1 VKGSYDVIRLIEIT
15 LSGSLL
21 HCFLYE
27 IKRVNLNNQIE
38 ISTDRVNVYATID
51 VKASVMGTRVL
62 FVFILFALVFFGF
75 LLTHI
80 KADEVVSMI
89 IPVLLILVFMI
100 GMPSK
105 YLLWNLYGQEFLIV
119 NTKSVSWSYNYGI
132 IRTNV
137 NTEIYNRLGIG
148 YEKVI
153 TIDNIEMGRL
163 IFYNYRQED
172 NLPEIIHQTTAL
184 LSSSDIKKLSDS
196 IQDIFIS
203 EFNLENN
210 FIPFSQN

>member
-1 VKGSYDVIRLIEIT
+1 
-15 LSGSLL
+15 
-21 HCFLYE
+21 
-27 IKRVNLNNQIE
+27 
-38 ISTDRVNVYATID
+38 
-51 VKASVMGTRVL
+51 MGTRVL

>member
-1 VKGSYDVIRLIEIT
+1 MKGSYDVIRLIEIT

>member
-1 VKGSYDVIRLIEIT
+1 M
-15 LSGSLL
+15 
-21 HCFLYE
+21 
-27 IKRVNLNNQIE
+27 NNQIE

-51 VKASVMGTRVL
+51 VKVSVMGTRVL

-119 NTKSVSWSYNYGI
+119 NTTSVSWSYNYGI